1 MLQWNLSNQ
10 IAKNL
15 LFYKSTLDIA
25 SNVFWKN
32 QQLIVEKWGTSI
44 EMVHIHEST
53 LVIILLEIIRK
64 QAWFETPKF
73 NKRCN
78 YIEMIRKE
86 ITWVEGVTNY
96 NHKTTTCNKL
106 IPNFKVFRCIQ
117 KLDRREWN
125 TTQNHSNIY
134 YFLTLK

>member
-64 QAWFETPKF
+64 QA
-73 NKRCN
+73 
-78 YIEMIRKE
+78 
-86 ITWVEGVTNY
+86 
-96 NHKTTTCNKL
+96 
-106 IPNFKVFRCIQ
+106 
-117 KLDRREWN
+117 
-125 TTQNHSNIY
+125 
-134 YFLTLK
+134 

>member
-44 EMVHIHEST
+44 KMVHIHEST
-53 LVIILLEIIRK
+53 LMIILLEIIRK
-64 QAWFETPKF
+64 QA
-73 NKRCN
+73 
-78 YIEMIRKE
+78 
-86 ITWVEGVTNY
+86 
-96 NHKTTTCNKL
+96 
-106 IPNFKVFRCIQ
+106 
-117 KLDRREWN
+117 
-125 TTQNHSNIY
+125 
-134 YFLTLK
+134 